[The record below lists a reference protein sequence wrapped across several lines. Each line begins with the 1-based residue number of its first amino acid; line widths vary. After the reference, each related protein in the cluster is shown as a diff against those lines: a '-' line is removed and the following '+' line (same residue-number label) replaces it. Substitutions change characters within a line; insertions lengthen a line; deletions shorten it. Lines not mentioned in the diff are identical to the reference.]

1 MTRAH
6 VDTVVIGAGQAGLAT
21 SHLLTQRGREHVVL
35 EQGRIGETWRTQRWD
50 GFHLNTPNWGQ
61 RLPGHHYDGPDP
73 DAFAPLADVIAYLD
87 GCARKNDAPVR
98 TGVRVAGLRPEAGG
112 WRVTLDGDELRT
124 TNVVV
129 ATGAFRK
136 PHLPAAAESA
146 SADVLELHTS
156 DYRRPEQLPA
166 GGVLI
171 VGSGQSGCQIADE
184 LLRAGREVY
193 LSVGRCTWLPRRYRG
208 HDVLHWLLET
218 GLADQTVE
226 SLPSPDA
233 RLACNPAVSGDDGGH
248 DCNPRWLAD
257 RGAVLCGRLTAID
270 KHRVV
275 FASDLDDNLA
285 KGDEFVR
292 ALVARIDKHAR
303 AAGLEL
309 PEESLDE
316 EHRSPARV
324 DALDVREAG
333 VGTILWA
340 SGFRPDFDWIDAP
353 VFDGE
358 GRLMQTRGVSVIP
371 GLYFVGLHWLHKRKS
386 ALFVGVGE
394 DAEHVVSHL
403 DTNHPAA

>member
-6 VDTVVIGAGQAGLAT
+6 VDTLVIGAGQAGLAT
-21 SHLLTQRGREHVVL
+21 SYLLTQRGREHLVL

-61 RLPGHHYDGPDP
+61 RLPGYHYDGPDP
-73 DAFAPLADVIAYLD
+73 DAFASLADVIAYLD
-87 GCARKNDAPVR
+87 GYAHKNDAPVR

-112 WRVTLDGDELRT
+112 WRVTLDGDELRA

-146 SADVLELHTS
+146 PADVLELHTS
-156 DYRRPEQLPA
+156 EYRRPDELPA

-184 LLRAGREVY
+184 LLQAGRAVY
-193 LSVGRCTWLPRRYRG
+193 LSVGRCAWLPRRYRG

-218 GLADQTVE
+218 GLADQTVD
-226 SLPSPDA
+226 SLPSPEA
-233 RLACNPAVSGDDGGH
+233 LLACNPAVSGDDGGH
-248 DCNPRWLAD
+248 DCNPRRLAE

-270 KHRVV
+270 EHRVV

-285 KGDEFVR
+285 KGDEFVA
-292 ALVARIDKHAR
+292 ALVARIDEHAR

-340 SGFRPDFDWIDAP
+340 SGFRPDFEWIDAP
-353 VFDGE
+353 IFDGE
-358 GRLMQTRGVSVIP
+358 GRLLQTRGVSVIP

-394 DAEHVVSHL
+394 DAAHVVSHL